1 MKAIAVH
8 PGTPH
13 SIHLADVREPS
24 VEHAPDGRGVLV
36 DVLRVGVDGTGARL
50 GDDRDLMFEATGF
63 SPLVFEA
70 AEALG
75 KNGVLVLASV
85 TGGERTVEVRTEDLG
100 EVETAGRMRPAI
112 VVL

>member
-24 VEHAPDGRGVLV
+24 VEDAPDGRGVLV

-50 GDDRDLMFEATGF
+50 GTIAT
-63 SPLVFEA
+63 
-70 AEALG
+70 
-75 KNGVLVLASV
+75 
-85 TGGERTVEVRTEDLG
+85 
-100 EVETAGRMRPAI
+100 
-112 VVL
+112 